1 MATTNNFHRTD
12 AAVGGY
18 CGYCVTGRQNY
29 GDKARE
35 NQRPRLHGMSS
46 CWFGYCQG
54 VFAGVLVS
62 PDFLNLFPT
71 INDGNVSGA
80 VTSSFFL
87 GAFVGA
93 VLAFILGDKLGRKR
107 TIIAGHIL
115 NTVGAALQA
124 SAYSLPHLVI
134 GRTLNG
140 IGIGVTSTMS
150 PVYLGECVK
159 PHLRG
164 RLLVIGA
171 SSNVA
176 SFALANW
183 INYALAFRGGPLQW
197 RLPLAIQLFFPFV
210 IFPIAPF
217 VPESPRWLLLVGEDD
232 AAKQVISR
240 LNNETVAHDSVMTD
254 YNSIKA
260 SIRLERSHRVP
271 LRDVLRNRD
280 RTQNLRRLILSS
292 GTQFMQQFTGINSLG
307 FYLPTLLHE
316 SVGFSLQTSKLLAAV
331 NGTIYF
337 IAAFFSLAVV
347 DRVGRRKLMLYG
359 SLAMAVCHLISSLT
373 LKTAQED
380 PSRMKLFGNVTV
392 AFFVIYHAVF
402 APTWSGIP
410 WVYAAEVNSIGWRT
424 RGAGA
429 ATATNWLTGF
439 AVVQFT
445 KVGIDNLQW
454 AFFLIF
460 SILCLAFFPVV
471 YCFYPETAGRKLE
484 DMDEMFLRN
493 PSWFVFGKKEMTQ
506 PTRPQA
512 FIDAEMA
519 RISDSQVTIVEVTP
533 DKTEKQQTP

>member
-1 MATTNNFHRTD
+1 MTSTLSNRVRGGQLVALITFID
-12 AAVGGY
+12 A
-18 CGYCVTGRQNY
+18 
-29 GDKARE
+29 
-35 NQRPRLHGMSS
+35 MSA

-62 PDFLNLFPT
+62 PDFMRLFPELNNGT
-71 INDGNVSGA
+71 ISGA

-93 VLAFILGDKLGRKR
+93 VVAFVLGDKLGRKK

-115 NTVGAALQA
+115 NTVGAALQT
-124 SAYSLPHLVI
+124 SPYSLVQLVI

-140 IGIGVTSTMS
+140 IGIGITSTMS
-150 PVYLGECVK
+150 PVYLGECVQ
-159 PHLRG
+159 PHHRG

-171 SSNVA
+171 SSNVS

-183 INYALAFRGGPLQW
+183 VSYALAFRDGPIQW
-197 RLPLAIQLFFPFV
+197 RLPLGIQLIFPFL

-217 VPESPRWLLLVGEDD
+217 VPESPRWLLLVGREDE
-232 AAKQVISR
+232 AKQVLAR
-240 LNNETVAHDSVMTD
+240 LNDESVTGESVTVD

-271 LRDVLRNRD
+271 LMDVLRNRD
-280 RTQNLRRLILSS
+280 KTQNLRRLILSC
-292 GTQFMQQFTGINSLG
+292 GGQFMQQFTGINSLG

-316 SVGFSLQTSKLLAAV
+316 SVGYSLQMSRLLAAI
-331 NGTIYF
+331 NGTVYF
-337 IAAFFSLAVV
+337 VFAFFSLVVV

-359 SLAMAVCHLISSLT
+359 CLLMTACHLISSLS
-373 LKTAQED
+373 LKAAQEQ
-380 PSRMKLFGNVTV
+380 PSQAKTFGSVTV

-402 APTWSGIP
+402 APTWAGIP

-445 KVGIDNLQW
+445 KVGIDNLHW
-454 AFFLIF
+454 AFFLSMSHPAQTSANPQRTDRLTVF
-460 SILCLAFFPVV
+460 AVLCLLFFPVV
-471 YCFYPETAGRKLE
+471 YCFYPETARRKLE
-484 DMDEMFLRN
+484 DMDEMFFRN
-493 PSWFVFGKKEMTQ
+493 PSWFVFGKEEMTQ
-506 PTRPQA
+506 PTRPQTLV
-512 FIDAEMA
+512 DAELA
-519 RISDSQVTIVEVTP
+519 RISDSQVTVIEVAP
-533 DKTEKQQTP
+533 DKIEK

>member
-1 MATTNNFHRTD
+1 MAVSSKYQARGGRLVALITIID
-12 AAVGGY
+12 A
-18 CGYCVTGRQNY
+18 
-29 GDKARE
+29 
-35 NQRPRLHGMSS
+35 MSA

-62 PDFLNLFPT
+62 PDFLTIFPA
-71 INDGNVSGA
+71 INNGNISGA

-93 VLAFILGDKLGRKR
+93 VLAFILGDKLGRKK
-107 TIIAGHIL
+107 TIIAAHVL
-115 NTVGAALQA
+115 NTIGAALQA
-124 SAYSLPHLVI
+124 SAYSLPQLVI

-171 SSNVA
+171 SANIS

-183 INYALAFRGGPLQW
+183 INYALAFRGGALQW
-197 RLPLAIQLFFPFV
+197 RLPFAIQLVFPFI

-217 VPESPRWLLLVGEDD
+217 VPESPRWLLLAGQDD
-232 AAKQVISR
+232 AAKWVLSL
-240 LNNETVAHDSVMTD
+240 LNNTSTSDESVIAD

-260 SIRLERSHRVP
+260 SMRLERSHRVP
-271 LRDVLRNRD
+271 LMDALRNRD
-280 RTQNLRRLILSS
+280 KTQNLRRLLLSC

-316 SVGFSLQTSKLLAAV
+316 SVGYDLQTSKLLAAV
-331 NGTIYF
+331 SGTVYL
-337 IAAFFSLAVV
+337 IAAFFSLAVI

-359 SLAMAVCHLISSLT
+359 TLGMAACHFISSLT

-380 PSRMKLFGNVTV
+380 PSRAKTFGSVAV
-392 AFFVIYHAVF
+392 AFFIIYHAVF
-402 APTWSGIP
+402 APTWGGIP
-410 WVYAAEVNSIGWRT
+410 WVYAAEVNSLGWRA

-429 ATATNWLTGF
+429 ATATNWGIGF

-454 AFFLIF
+454 GFFLIF
-460 SILCLAFFPVV
+460 AILSVTFFPVV

-484 DMDEMFLRN
+484 DMDEMFVRN
-493 PSWFVFGKKEMTQ
+493 PSWFVFGVKEMTQ
-506 PTRPQA
+506 TTRPQA
-512 FIDAEMA
+512 FVDAELA
-519 RISDSQVTIVEVTP
+519 RISDTQVTMIEVTP
-533 DKTEKQQTP
+533 DKSEKQ